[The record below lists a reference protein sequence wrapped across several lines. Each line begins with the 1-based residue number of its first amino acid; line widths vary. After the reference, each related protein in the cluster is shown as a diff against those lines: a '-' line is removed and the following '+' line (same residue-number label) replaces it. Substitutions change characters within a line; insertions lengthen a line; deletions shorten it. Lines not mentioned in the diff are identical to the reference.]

1 MFIILA
7 NSTDPGDGHP
17 LATEANSHSAGA
29 QDGARGEFLLEIESA
44 LLVPF
49 RLIQIG
55 SVSLRCQ
62 SDDSQAGDGRDFIC
76 GPDGTLR
83 KVLLHGGPELYESL
97 AEAALKVH
105 CVTAPRLL

>member
-1 MFIILA
+1 MVHA
-7 NSTDPGDGHP
+7 VNSFWRSK
-17 LATEANSHSAGA
+17 AHSWSLFVSFKLG
-29 QDGARGEFLLEIESA
+29 L
-44 LLVPF
+44 F
-49 RLIQIG
+49 RYAVNLTTT
-55 SVSLRCQ
+55 
-62 SDDSQAGDGRDFIC
+62 QAGDGRDFIC